1 VTKGALLSEIKKVNS
16 MQYELRQI
24 PRKVAIAEVN
34 VNVKEAGVDEAEV
47 LIKAGKRII
56 GAGSIVTGVGV
67 AYTLKDEKDPKMALL
82 KVLGTIGLEAL
93 GLYLIS
99 S

>member
-1 VTKGALLSEIKKVNS
+1 
-16 MQYELRQI
+16 MQYGLRQI

-34 VNVKEAGVDEAEV
+34 VNVKEAGVNEAEA
-47 LIKAGKRII
+47 LIKAGKKVI
-56 GAGSIVTGVGV
+56 GAGSIVTGLGV
-67 AYTLKDEKDPKMALL
+67 AYTLKDEKDPKKALL

>member
-1 VTKGALLSEIKKVNS
+1 
-16 MQYELRQI
+16 MQYEVRQI

-34 VNVKEAGVDEAEV
+34 VNVKGSGVDDAEV

-67 AYTLKDEKDPKMALL
+67 AYTLKDPKMALL

>member
-1 VTKGALLSEIKKVNS
+1 
-16 MQYELRQI
+16 MQYGPCQI
-24 PRKVAIAEVN
+24 SRKVTIAEVN
-34 VNVKEAGVDEAEV
+34 VNVKEVGVDEAEV
-47 LIKAGKRII
+47 LIKAGKKVI

-67 AYTLKDEKDPKMALL
+67 AYTLKDEKDPKIALL